1 MGVLIDGKVYLFD
14 PWLGLPIPGP
24 HGVGRSRDGQLAI
37 QPATLAEVLADEHL
51 LGQMDV
57 GESHPYPFQAADLRR
72 LAVLL
77 EASPPSLTRRMQTL
91 QSRLTGDRRMVLG
104 ASPTASARR
113 WKAAAAGIEPRL
125 WALPFATLRYRAAL
139 PWGGVRLR
147 LQYLLPFFEP
157 PLLEADRA
165 KTLAPLYC
173 GRVLYLRGKLVP
185 GKMGSAS
192 AMSYY
197 NIARPANEQLA
208 TASIDDI
215 EKAFRLLAK
224 LDAGYWSGLI
234 NFQRAPTTGPPIAAK
249 TTRRPPTGSTSRRS
263 RRSRRCRATVGPAVP
278 STTWRGPTR
287 P

>member
-1 MGVLIDGKVYLFD
+1 M
-14 PWLGLPIPGP
+14 
-24 HGVGRSRDGQLAI
+24 
-37 QPATLAEVLADEHL
+37 
-51 LGQMDV
+51 
-57 GESHPYPFQAADLRR
+57 
-72 LAVLL
+72 LL

-197 NIARPANEQLA
+197 NIARPSNEQLA

-234 NFQRAPTTGPPIAAK
+234 NFQRTHDRAADRRENYQAAAYWFDEQTLQAFQALPSNRWASGAQYNLARTYEALGDIQHATLQVPGPTTPRPA
-249 TTRRPPTGSTSRRS
+249 TRATCSAPSGSNNWERSKRRTPSRRRGS
-263 RRSRRCRATVGPAVP
+263 NRCREETLAA
-278 STTWRGPTR
+278 RGGQTGIR
-287 P
+287 D